1 MPSPKAAVT
10 QSELTRYAKALRAA
24 GYSDWRIEVA
34 KPDGTK
40 VSICAGKAGEA
51 ADDCDD
57 FDAMIGRLPDATA

>member
-24 GYSDWRIEVA
+24 GYDDWRIEVA

-40 VSICAGKAGEA
+40 VSICAGNAGEA
-51 ADDCDD
+51 ADHGDD
-57 FDAMIGRLPDATA
+57 IDRLIERLP